1 VDKTLGP
8 APGLMTV
15 DEAAQF
21 LHLSRAKTYQMT
33 QSGEL
38 PSVRFGRAV
47 RIPKTAIDRLMEAPS
62 R

>member
-1 VDKTLGP
+1 MDKPGST
-8 APGLMTV
+8 APVVMTV

-21 LHLSRAKTYQMT
+21 LRLSRAKTYQMT

-47 RIPKTAIDRLMEAPS
+47 RIPKAALDRLMETPS